1 MGLFSKLFHGIYYVV
16 DTTTLRKYMEEELEF
31 SKNNN
36 LEASANFNLYLNGN
50 KIHIQVWDYSAS
62 SFEDEKVKGLIVYYN
77 DIELKSIDELFNNYL
92 MNLPQYFK
100 IELIDA
106 DNDYLN
112 EYKKAH
118 PELNPN
124 DYN

>member
-1 MGLFSKLFHGIYYVV
+1 MGLFSKLFHGVYYVV
-16 DTTTLRKYMEEELEF
+16 DSNTLRTYMEKELDF

-62 SFEDEKVKGLIVYYN
+62 SFEDEKAKGLIVYYN

-92 MNLPQYFK
+92 MSLPQYFK

-106 DNDYLN
+106 DNEYLN